1 VIVKMFSRRCQ
12 WVLWAIFALAFYLTE
27 STPLQ
32 AANLTLSTTSTPDT
46 EVLVLEIDKVEKL
59 AGMKLTIEYPTRFLE
74 YKASQ
79 KTATFNSFMQVVN
92 DKNPGHLILVM
103 AGATGVSGENLKIFE
118 LTFSK
123 KMQKLPSPLK
133 IAPTECQLM
142 SDSLQEIPCSTSPL
156 TVSVSK

>member
-1 VIVKMFSRRCQ
+1 MFSQRCQ
-12 WVLWAIFALAFYLTE
+12 WVLWIIFTLAFYLTE

-32 AANLTLSTTSTPDT
+32 AANLTLSTTSTPDS

-59 AGMKLTIEYPTRFLE
+59 AGMKLTIEYPARFLE

-79 KTATFNSFMQVVN
+79 KASPFNSFMQVVN
-92 DKNPGHLILVM
+92 DKNPGRLILVM
-103 AGATGVSGENLKIFE
+103 ANATGVSGENLKIFE

-123 KMQKLPSPLK
+123 KMQNLPATLK

-142 SDSLQEIPCSTSPL
+142 SDSLQEIPCTTSPI
-156 TVSVSK
+156 TVPISK